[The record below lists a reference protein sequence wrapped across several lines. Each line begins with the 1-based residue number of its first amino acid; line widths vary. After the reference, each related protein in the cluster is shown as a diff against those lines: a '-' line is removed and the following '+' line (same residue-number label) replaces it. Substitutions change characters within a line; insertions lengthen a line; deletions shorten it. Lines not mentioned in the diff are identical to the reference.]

1 MSSSSE
7 EFSSETKNNSTS
19 KGGAISDK
27 TNSLNLRSSAFMN
40 SKRPATTKL
49 LCASQKRLDV
59 LLDDNKNM
67 EV

>member
-7 EFSSETKNNSTS
+7 EFPSETNNNSAS

-27 TNSLNLRSSAFMN
+27 TNSLNLRSSSFMN

-49 LCASQKRLDV
+49 LYASQKRLDV
-59 LLDDNKNM
+59 LLDENKNK
-67 EV
+67 EI